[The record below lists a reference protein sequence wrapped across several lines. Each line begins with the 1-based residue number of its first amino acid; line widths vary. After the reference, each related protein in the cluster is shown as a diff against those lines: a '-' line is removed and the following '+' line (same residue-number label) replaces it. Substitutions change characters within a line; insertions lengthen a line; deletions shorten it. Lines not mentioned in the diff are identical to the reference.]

1 MSSNTIKYLAFNKL
15 CLIIIILIKVVQGKQ
30 GLYQQ
35 LNIQKKPLTVGDYK
49 LIAESDEYK
58 TPNHFDYGDLERKYW
73 KNIIY
78 KSPMYGADVSGSITD
93 KDVTV
98 CVKFMHSFYL
108 KCIFKLS
115 T

>member
-1 MSSNTIKYLAFNKL
+1 MSVY
-15 CLIIIILIKVVQGKQ
+15 
-30 GLYQQ
+30 
-35 LNIQKKPLTVGDYK
+35 DYK
-49 LIAESDEYK
+49 IMAESDDYK

-78 KSPMYGADVSGSITD
+78 KSPLYGADVSGSITD

-98 CVKFMHSFYL
+98 CVQFIKPIQICNFYFINTCFL
-108 KCIFKLS
+108 ELRYG